1 MFPSDLNS
9 SRNLSPYSLPSIFI
23 GIILFS
29 LICLKFL
36 LFPKRTNRWDKAKDQ
51 LIVLTGPMS
60 SGKTKLWS
68 RLVYG
73 TDTIECMTSMVVNS
87 ALIRE
92 SSSTI
97 TNSNSNETKC
107 DSTGVEKRLDLT
119 KTKDLT
125 LVDTP
130 AHPRL
135 RAEALSL
142 HLVNSHRVIFVID
155 TQVGL
160 SGKGLRDTGD
170 SLNLVLS
177 YLLLLSYQRS
187 NIQLPKLAI
196 YLNSTAPSSKIT
208 LQPDHTEKTIPKI
221 NAALNKELNRRR
233 IGSTTTGAAP
243 SFYMSSASTRLEAIE
258 AIPATQQQT
267 FWSAFTHLF
276 KPESI
281 KGLSRTG
288 NSDSYSLPNEEGE
301 LMRLLDDEEDQMIG
315 VDKSLNGFERYE
327 KLSGHQIQWI
337 IGTPTDPHGLKD
349 IWAWLKE
356 T

>member
-1 MFPSDLNS
+1 MFQSDLIS
-9 SRNLSPYSLPSIFI
+9 SRALSPYSLPSIII
-23 GIILFS
+23 GILLFS
-29 LICLKFL
+29 LICLRFL
-36 LFPKRTNRWDKAKDQ
+36 LFPNRTNRGGKSEDQ
-51 LIVLTGPMS
+51 VIVLTGPMS

-73 TDTIECMTSMVVNS
+73 SDTIETMSSMVINS

-92 SSSTI
+92 PSMM
-97 TNSNSNETKC
+97 NSNQTKC
-107 DSTGVEKRLDLT
+107 DSTNVEKRSDVTNTKVLT
-119 KTKDLT
+119 CI
-125 LVDTP
+125 DTP

-135 RAEALSL
+135 RAEALAS
-142 HLVNSHRVIFVID
+142 HLINSNRVIFVID

-187 NIQLPKLAI
+187 NIQLPQLAI
-196 YLNSTAPSSKIT
+196 YLNSSAPSSKIS
-208 LQPDHTEKTIPKI
+208 LQPDRTEKTIPKI

-233 IGSTTTGAAP
+233 IGSTTTTGASS
-243 SFYMSSASTRLEAIE
+243 SFYMSSASARLEAIE

-267 FWSAFTHLF
+267 FWSAFTRLF

-281 KGLSRTG
+281 KGLSRDGSSEFYT
-288 NSDSYSLPNEEGE
+288 LPDEEGE

-337 IGTPTDPHGLKD
+337 VSTPSDPHGLKE
-349 IWAWLKE
+349 IWTWIKE

>member
-1 MFPSDLNS
+1 MFQSDLIS
-9 SRNLSPYSLPSIFI
+9 SRALSPYSLPSIII
-23 GIILFS
+23 GILLFS

-36 LFPKRTNRWDKAKDQ
+36 LFPNRKNRWDKAEDQ
-51 LIVLTGPMS
+51 VIVLTGPMS

-73 TDTIECMTSMVVNS
+73 SNTIETMTSMVINS

-92 SSSTI
+92 PSI
-97 TNSNSNETKC
+97 ANSDETKC
-107 DSTGVEKRLDLT
+107 DSTGVEKRLDVTNT
-119 KTKDLT
+119 KALT

-135 RAEALSL
+135 RAEALAS
-142 HLVNSHRVIFVID
+142 HLVNSNRVIFVVD

-196 YLNSTAPSSKIT
+196 YLNSSAPSSKIS

-233 IGSTTTGAAP
+233 IGSTTSGATP
-243 SFYMSSASTRLEAIE
+243 SFYMSSASARLEAID

-267 FWSAFTHLF
+267 FWSAFTRLF

-288 NSDSYSLPNEEGE
+288 NSESYSLPDEEGE

-337 IGTPTDPHGLKD
+337 MSTPSDPHGLKG
-349 IWAWLKE
+349 IWTWLKE